1 MAHYE
6 NAELGLSF
14 DLPDNPTALTVLTY
28 DSKRIETNGP
38 AIIVLWECILPVL
51 ENWQCDALPDP
62 RTPLDRI
69 NGKSAVKASQVVKFV
84 AFTGSAW
91 RLNLEAVSKN
101 S

>member
-38 AIIVLWECILPVL
+38 AIIVLWECVLPL
-51 ENWQCDALPDP
+51 LDNWQCEIFPNP
-62 RTPLDRI
+62 RTPLDQLSGE
-69 NGKSAVKASQVVKFV
+69 NAVKAASIVKFA
-84 AFTGSAW
+84 AFTGSSW